1 MAITSQ
7 QQRIPLVDLQTGL
20 IRREWLAIL
29 FGNDNTA
36 AADITVL
43 GEALAAALAQLV
55 ALQTQVDAIAVTESD
70 SLLEQFLQPTFPDLS
85 VSEMIFTPL
94 STATGTPTDLESLL
108 CDDDGRLLL
117 DDNGL
122 ILTDA

>member
-29 FGNDNTA
+29 FGNDEAA
-36 AADITVL
+36 AADITAL
-43 GEALAAALAQLV
+43 GDALATALAQLA
-55 ALQTQVDAIAVTESD
+55 ALQAQVDAIVVAEPD
-70 SLLEQFLQPTFPDLS
+70 LLLEQFLQPTLPDLS
-85 VSEMIFTPL
+85 VSEMVFTPL
-94 STATGTPTDLESLL
+94 STAIGTPTDLESLL
-108 CDDDGRLLL
+108 CDDSGRMLL